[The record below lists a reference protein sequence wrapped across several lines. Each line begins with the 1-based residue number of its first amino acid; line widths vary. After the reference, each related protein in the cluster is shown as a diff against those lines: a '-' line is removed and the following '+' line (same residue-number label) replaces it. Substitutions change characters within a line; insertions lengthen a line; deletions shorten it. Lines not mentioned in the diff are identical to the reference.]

1 MTMGLW
7 GRIRSSTISW
17 LVISAFFV
25 FLDVVDGA
33 PYPSWSLVLVFTFS
47 LWPLFFAVRWIS
59 RGF

>member
-33 PYPSWSLVLVFTFS
+33 PYLSWSLILVFTFL
-47 LWPLFFAVRWIS
+47 LWPLFFAVRWVS

>member
-25 FLDVVDGA
+25 FLDFVDGV
-33 PYPSWSLVLVFTFS
+33 PVPSWSLIFVFIFS
-47 LWPLFFAVRWIS
+47 LWPLFFAIRWIS